1 MRTLLAGQ
9 IEEEHSDFERPF
21 LFQDS
26 FDAAREPYQM
36 SRYHE
41 IDEMTSN
48 MENLCLKSASSS
60 VSKIWQSKI
69 TKRPNSGYYNQDIIT
84 NFDK

>member
-26 FDAAREPYQM
+26 CDAAREPYQM

-48 MENLCLKSASSS
+48 MENLCLNSASSS